1 MKITSYDSQG
11 SVIKE
16 SIFDDLVPEYVKSFD
31 QRKSVLSLYKDSA
44 FMCTKD
50 DFFGNYLNSK
60 KAENL
65 FNIDYGNYLES
76 SFSKMMPIDKSED
89 ESRIKIPNFENRV
102 FNMMYPHSVSF
113 SSTPSFF

>member
-16 SIFDDLVPEYVKSFD
+16 SIFDDLVPEYVKSFN

-50 DFFGNYLNSK
+50 DFFGNYHLQFVTKMIHKSMCLERK
-60 KAENL
+60 
-65 FNIDYGNYLES
+65 NYLQ
-76 SFSKMMPIDKSED
+76 K
-89 ESRIKIPNFENRV
+89 
-102 FNMMYPHSVSF
+102 
-113 SSTPSFF
+113 